1 MYKSAITF
9 NDLLIFMK
17 YQKVYLLCFTIFLGF
32 TIKAQESLNINFLS
46 NFEYSEEL
54 SDVWG
59 YSTSGGEYALVGVYN
74 GISVVDVSIPTN
86 PIELAFFPGDESIWR
101 DLKTWENYLY
111 CINETG
117 GGLQIVNLTEVIAG
131 DQNPSYIENTSLD
144 FTTAHNIFID
154 KNGVLYVF
162 GANLGIGGCAM
173 FDLTAN
179 PEEPE
184 FLGYFNDYYLHDGMV
199 RGDTLWGGAI
209 DDGVFS
215 AIDVSDKSNPV
226 IIGSHPTPNTY
237 SHNCWISDDGNS
249 LFTTDEV
256 SGAYVAAYDVSDLS
270 NIEELDR
277 IQSWSASTDVIP
289 HNTHVDGN
297 FIVTS
302 YYADGLSVVD
312 VSNPSN
318 LVEVAYY
325 DTSDGYDGN
334 GFNGAW
340 GAYPW
345 LPSGNILVTDIE
357 NGLFVLEPKYT
368 SASFF
373 SGSVTTIEGV
383 PISGV
388 MIQIE
393 DLNLTT
399 YSSLDG
405 SYESGVP
412 NQGTYT
418 VTYSAPGYQDLII
431 EVDLT
436 TGESLNFSPQL
447 ALVETYAVQIS
458 VVDALDFMGLPAASI
473 HVYNDDFDFEGVTDQ
488 NGFVS
493 NSLISGTYNVSIG
506 LWGYQTICT
515 EITLDGTMVDF
526 SFELDNGYSDDFSID
541 LGWSI
546 ESDVSLSSGA
556 WERVVPSS
564 LSNDEI
570 SYSPTEDVS
579 SDCGASAF
587 VTDNG
592 QSQSFEY
599 TVDYQN
605 WGGSLNATIS
615 GFIIHTDDQN
625 AQACDVIS
633 SDLSG
638 AIALIRRGS
647 CEFGLKALNAQN
659 AGASAVI
666 IYNNEDT
673 GQPLS
678 TSGGSFGNE
687 VSIPVFSITG
697 SDGLQLVAL
706 LEANTNMSCSLTS
719 NDLIISIANPSDVSS
734 GFTRIISPSMDL
746 SSYQSV
752 SISYSTWFQNI
763 SEVSPPA
770 NDSLLIKLSNGE
782 ETILVD
788 YRTVETASSNWQ
800 NQQVDVPVD
809 FSLTQNMQL
818 ILETMDLEASNHL
831 VEAGFDQFS
840 VSGSLL
846 SITQIN
852 NNPLS
857 IFPNPSVDGL
867 LKLNSIDRASL
878 LSVHD
883 LSGKLIAELN
893 LSEGSNAIDL
903 SHVVKGTYIIQLLN
917 STQSLTALWI
927 RN

>member
-1 MYKSAITF
+1 
-9 NDLLIFMK
+9 
-17 YQKVYLLCFTIFLGF
+17 
-32 TIKAQESLNINFLS
+32 
-46 NFEYSEEL
+46 
-54 SDVWG
+54 
-59 YSTSGGEYALVGVYN
+59 
-74 GISVVDVSIPTN
+74 
-86 PIELAFFPGDESIWR
+86 
-101 DLKTWENYLY
+101 
-111 CINETG
+111 
-117 GGLQIVNLTEVIAG
+117 
-131 DQNPSYIENTSLD
+131 
-144 FTTAHNIFID
+144 
-154 KNGVLYVF
+154 
-162 GANLGIGGCAM
+162 
-173 FDLTAN
+173 
-179 PEEPE
+179 
-184 FLGYFNDYYLHDGMV
+184 
-199 RGDTLWGGAI
+199 
-209 DDGVFS
+209 
-215 AIDVSDKSNPV
+215 
-226 IIGSHPTPNTY
+226 
-237 SHNCWISDDGNS
+237 
-249 LFTTDEV
+249 
-256 SGAYVAAYDVSDLS
+256 
-270 NIEELDR
+270 
-277 IQSWSASTDVIP
+277 
-289 HNTHVDGN
+289 
-297 FIVTS
+297 
-302 YYADGLSVVD
+302 
-312 VSNPSN
+312 
-318 LVEVAYY
+318 
-325 DTSDGYDGN
+325 
-334 GFNGAW
+334 
-340 GAYPW
+340 
-345 LPSGNILVTDIE
+345 
-357 NGLFVLEPKYT
+357 YT

-373 SGSVTTIEGV
+373 SGSVTTVEGD

-393 DLNLTT
+393 DLNSTT

-458 VVDALDFMGLPAASI
+458 VVDAFDFMGLPAATI

-506 LWGYQTICT
+506 LWGYQTMCT

-526 SFELDNGYSDDFSID
+526 SFELDNGYSDDFSVD

-556 WERVVPSS
+556 WERVVPST

-592 QSQSFEY
+592 QSQTFEY

-605 WGGSLNATIS
+605 WGGSLNAPIS

-638 AIALIRRGS
+638 AIALVRRGS

-687 VSIPVFSITG
+687 VSIPVFSIPG

-706 LEANTNMSCSLTS
+706 LETFTNVSCSLTS
-719 NDLIISIANPSDVSS
+719 NDLNISIANPSDVS
-734 GFTRIISPSMDL
+734 GGYTRIISPSMDL

-752 SISYSTWFQNI
+752 SLSYSTWFQNI
-763 SEVSPPA
+763 SEFSAPA

-788 YRTVETASSNWQ
+788 YRTAQTASSNWQ
-800 NQQVDVPVD
+800 YQQVDVPVD

-818 ILETMDLEASNHL
+818 IVETMDLEASNHL

-867 LKLNSIDRASL
+867 LTLNSIDRASL

-917 STQSLTALWI
+917 PTQSQTALWI

>member
-1 MYKSAITF
+1 MI
-9 NDLLIFMK
+9 
-17 YQKVYLLCFTIFLGF
+17 YQKVCLSFLTVFFTY
-32 TIKAQESLNINFLS
+32 TIQAQESLNINLLS
-46 NFEYSEEL
+46 NFEYSQEL

-59 YSTSGGEYALVGVYN
+59 YSTSTGEYALVGVYN
-74 GISVVDVSIPTN
+74 GISVVDVSNPTN
-86 PIELAFFPGDESIWR
+86 PIELAFFSGPESIWR

-117 GGLQIVNLTEVIAG
+117 GGLQIVNLTEVIQG
-131 DQNPSYIENTSLD
+131 DENPSYIENTSLD

-162 GANLGIGGCAM
+162 GANLGMGGCAM
-173 FDLTAN
+173 FDLTSN

-209 DDGVFS
+209 EDGVFS
-215 AIDVSDKSNPV
+215 VIDVSEKSNPV
-226 IIGSHPTPNTY
+226 ILASHPTPNTY

-277 IQSWSASTDVIP
+277 IQTWSGSTSVIP
-289 HNTHVDGN
+289 HNTHVNGN

-302 YYADGLSVVD
+302 YYTDGLTVVD

-325 DTSDGYDGN
+325 DTSDGYNGN

-368 SASFF
+368 PASFF
-373 SGSVTTIEGV
+373 SGSITTMEGD

-393 DLNLTT
+393 DLNITT

-405 SYESGVP
+405 TYESGVP
-412 NQGTYT
+412 NQGTYS
-418 VTYSAPGYQDLII
+418 VTYSAAGYQDLTV
-431 EVDLT
+431 ELDLT

-447 ALVETYAVQIS
+447 ALIETYAVQIF
-458 VVDALDFMGLPAASI
+458 VVDAFDFIGLPAVSI
-473 HVYNDDFDFEGVTDQ
+473 HVYNDEYDFDGVTDE

-493 NSLISGTYNVSIG
+493 NSLISGTYQVSIG

-515 EITLDGTMVDF
+515 EITLDGTILDF
-526 SFELDNGYSDDFSID
+526 SFELVKGYSDDFSID

-546 ESDVSLSSGA
+546 ESDVSLNSGS
-556 WERVVPSS
+556 WERVIPSS
-564 LSNDEI
+564 STNDEI

-579 SDCGASAF
+579 SDCGAFAF

-592 QSQSFEY
+592 QSQTFEY
-599 TVDYQN
+599 FVDYQN
-605 WGGSLNATIS
+605 WGGSLSTPIS
-615 GFIIHTDDQN
+615 GSIIHTDDQI
-625 AQACDVIS
+625 AQACNTIS

-666 IYNNEDT
+666 IYNNENT

-687 VSIPVFSITG
+687 VSIPVFSIPG
-697 SDGLQLVAL
+697 SDGLQVVAL
-706 LEANTNMSCSLTS
+706 LEANPNTTCSLTS
-719 NDLIISIANPSDVSS
+719 NNLNISIAIPSDVSS
-734 GFTRIISPSMDL
+734 GFTKIISPSMDL

-752 SISYSTWFQNI
+752 SLSYSTWFQNI
-763 SEVSPPA
+763 SEVSAPA

-788 YRTVETASSNWQ
+788 YRTSQTSSSNWQ

-809 FSLTQNMQL
+809 FPLTQNMQL
-818 ILETMDLEASNHL
+818 IVETMDLEASNHL

-846 SITQIN
+846 SIAQIN

-857 IFPNPSVDGL
+857 IFPNPSVDGFL
-867 LKLNSIDRASL
+867 TLNSIDRASL
-878 LSVHD
+878 LLVYD
-883 LSGKLIAELN
+883 LSGKLLAELN
-893 LSEGSNAIDL
+893 LSEDSSSIDL
-903 SHVVKGTYIIQLLN
+903 SHFVKGIYIIELLN
-917 STQSLTALWI
+917 STQSQSALWI
-927 RN
+927 RK